1 MIAVS
6 MSVAETDGQSMYN
19 YLVWSCCQLG
29 VWNAAQPAL
38 TSQPP
43 PTPPSLIGPFPRH
56 EGRAALKAL
65 ITETTPV
72 LICPYL
78 SAFVVA
84 APGRGLSHTKPTECL
99 SVCLLL
105 CPPCG
110 ATYLNVDPNYLAVTT
125 FLKHAYANK
134 IRVLHMILYKSS
146 TSMSWVYFCFV
157 RFPASNIMSIYKTF
171 NGSSTF
177 QHRC

>member
-1 MIAVS
+1 MERS
-6 MSVAETDGQSMYN
+6 T
-19 YLVWSCCQLG
+19 
-29 VWNAAQPAL
+29 
-38 TSQPP
+38 TSSNP

-134 IRVLHMILYKSS
+134 ICVLHMILYKSS
-146 TSMSWVYFCFV
+146 TSMSWVYFVLCGFLPV
-157 RFPASNIMSIYKTF
+157 ILWAYTKHLMVLAHSNTDV
-171 NGSSTF
+171 N
-177 QHRC
+177 RCGRLWETVVHN